1 MPIQKELAKEKEAG
15 IDLFYQVRED
25 QVSSTQKSLTAV
37 FGKGTGGT
45 STL

>member
-1 MPIQKELAKEKEAG
+1 MPIQKNWHEKEEAG
-15 IDLFYQVRED
+15 IDLSYQVRED
-25 QVSSTQKSLTAV
+25 QVSSTRKSLTAV